1 MSLND
6 EYTGNQNIGKAAQTD
21 FMDFWAIATAQSI
34 FWKEPYTMSNLHAAE
49 TMLIQLGAEAT
60 GYIENSSLEAALIGI
75 KFEFATPAVAT
86 IDVIPGS
93 SIEIDMANMEMT
105 TNKAFLSGTRIK
117 ANESLEAHQ
126 LLNHCRAAMS
136 EATTSIANMES
147 GAFSASLAQA
157 LRV

>member
-6 EYTGNQNIGKAAQTD
+6 DYTGNQNIGKALQTD

-34 FWKEPYTMSNLHAAE
+34 FWKEPYTMSNLHGAE

-60 GYIENSSLEAALIGI
+60 GYIENSSLEASMIGI
-75 KFEFATPAVAT
+75 QAEFKTPAVAS
-86 IDVIPGS
+86 IDIIPGS
-93 SIEIDMANMEMT
+93 SIEIDMFAMEMT
-105 TNKAFLSGTRIK
+105 TNKAFLTGTHIK
-117 ANESLEAHQ
+117 ANESLEAQ
-126 LLNHCRAAMS
+126 QVLNHCRAAVS
-136 EATTSIANMES
+136 DVNASITDIES